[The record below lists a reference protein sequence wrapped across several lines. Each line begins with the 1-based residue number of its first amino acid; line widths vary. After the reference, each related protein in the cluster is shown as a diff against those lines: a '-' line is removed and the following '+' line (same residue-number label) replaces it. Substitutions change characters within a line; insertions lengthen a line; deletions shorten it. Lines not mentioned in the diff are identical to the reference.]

1 LSDFE
6 EGPVPALAWESGELR
21 IIDQTRLP
29 GEAVWE
35 LQEGV
40 ERLRESI
47 RLLKVRGAPAIG
59 VAAAC
64 GLVVGLR
71 GAAGGSVES
80 YLAEARRIAERLGS
94 ARPTAVNLG
103 WALRRMLAFAQLR
116 APRAGSAAA
125 LHEELAAEAGRIRD
139 EDRAICL
146 GIGRAGEGL
155 VAEGAGILTH
165 CNAGALATSGIGTA
179 TAPMYLARAAGR
191 RFRVYADET
200 RPLLQG
206 ARLTAWEL
214 SRAGIDLTLV
224 CDGMA
229 AHVMSKGLVDLC
241 LVGCDRVAANG
252 DAANKIGTLGVAIL
266 AKHYGIPFYMAC
278 PSSTLDFSAATGAD
292 IAIEERDPAEVRSF
306 GARPTAPEGVKALNP
321 AFDVTP
327 AGLVAGFVTER
338 GILRPP
344 YAETLAR
351 AFPEAA
357 GRAKGARADPARS

>member
-1 LSDFE
+1 MSDFE

-116 APRAGSAAA
+116 APRAG
-125 LHEELAAEAGRIRD
+125 
-139 EDRAICL
+139 RAPGATPVC
-146 GIGRAGEGL
+146 R
-155 VAEGAGILTH
+155 GAGGL
-165 CNAGALATSGIGTA
+165 L
-179 TAPMYLARAAGR
+179 RAAVY
-191 RFRVYADET
+191 RV
-200 RPLLQG
+200 L
-206 ARLTAWEL
+206 
-214 SRAGIDLTLV
+214 
-224 CDGMA
+224 
-229 AHVMSKGLVDLC
+229 
-241 LVGCDRVAANG
+241 
-252 DAANKIGTLGVAIL
+252 
-266 AKHYGIPFYMAC
+266 
-278 PSSTLDFSAATGAD
+278 
-292 IAIEERDPAEVRSF
+292 
-306 GARPTAPEGVKALNP
+306 
-321 AFDVTP
+321 
-327 AGLVAGFVTER
+327 
-338 GILRPP
+338 
-344 YAETLAR
+344 
-351 AFPEAA
+351 
-357 GRAKGARADPARS
+357 